1 MQRRKPRSFFAE
13 SFQQWDIS
21 LPRAYAG
28 SFSPDGKQI
37 VFRPQSGDSYS
48 LAVVDRDGANLR
60 RLTTGAGMPR
70 FIDWGTHP

>member
-13 SFQQWDIS
+13 SFQQWDIL

-37 VFRPQSGDSYS
+37 VFRPQSGDS
-48 LAVVDRDGANLR
+48 
-60 RLTTGAGMPR
+60 
-70 FIDWGTHP
+70 